1 MTCNNA
7 VATEYGWRDCGI
19 FCGGKYRYCEECESA
34 AFVQD
39 TNSEYKL

>member
-1 MTCNNA
+1 MTCNNT
-7 VATEYGWRDCGI
+7 VDTEGGKKDCGT
-19 FCGGKYRYCEECESA
+19 FCDGKYRYCEECESA